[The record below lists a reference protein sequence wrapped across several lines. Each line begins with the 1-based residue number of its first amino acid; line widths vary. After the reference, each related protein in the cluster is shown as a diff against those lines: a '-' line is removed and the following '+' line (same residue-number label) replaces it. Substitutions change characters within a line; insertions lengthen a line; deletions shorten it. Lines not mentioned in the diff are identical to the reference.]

1 MLDRDVSEKLSV
13 FTIQISEKLNE
24 SIAFVHDHAPKESYE
39 SYRKVIA
46 TLIATLYLDIQE
58 RLWRDYPELRPMSE
72 KESKRKEQTGP
83 QRSRRSGLAD
93 STYARPRSRP
103 TSTRN
108 FE

>member
-46 TLIATLYLDIQE
+46 TVISTLYLDIQE
-58 RLWRDYPELRPMSE
+58 RLWRDYPELRPVGM
-72 KESKRKEQTGP
+72 KNG
-83 QRSRRSGLAD
+83 
-93 STYARPRSRP
+93 TYEVDPKIFEPRFYEP
-103 TSTRN
+103 KGE
-108 FE
+108 FAE